1 MFHISDLTFL
11 RNKHGWMDGWTWARG
26 DPREFVKFWCL
37 SESWCGAYDYFST
50 SLSITK
56 YGFIQYIVTR
66 QRALPHFSV
75 TMQRPWRSLRSLN
88 TSSYASD
95 FSETDLH
102 YRVTAHCLP
111 NSGSPFLPRLGF
123 VLGRLFLFV
132 CLFVT
137 MLVRLQENAYS
148 CCDAY
153 SNCHNRSVTLHRP
166 HLSVL
171 SQIGPKPKSLE

>member
-1 MFHISDLTFL
+1 M
-11 RNKHGWMDGWTWARG
+11 
-26 DPREFVKFWCL
+26 
-37 SESWCGAYDYFST
+37 
-50 SLSITK
+50 
-56 YGFIQYIVTR
+56 
-66 QRALPHFSV
+66 

-123 VLGRLFLFV
+123 VLGRLFLFA

-171 SQIGPKPKSLE
+171 SQIGPKTKSLE